1 MIRLLPVELPQ
12 HALDALHG
20 FQRRVDAGATY
31 ADQVV
36 LAKRLFPQQNKPKNK
51 TFNAVKHALT
61 ELCSGARRCCYCE
74 DSVADE
80 VEHIKPKDLYPEVVF
95 AWENYLYA
103 CGRCNGPKNNGF
115 AVFATDD
122 GRVVDVRRAR
132 GAPVLPPTPGA
143 AVLIDPRW
151 EDPLE
156 YMELDLLDT
165 FVMVPLDDA
174 DSPRHQRA
182 AYTIELLG
190 LNRRDYL
197 LEARAQAYHS
207 YRAHLVEYIHRRD
220 NGVAPAALHTL
231 ISVVKRMSHPTVWRE
246 MQRQQQLMPELE
258 TLFSQAPEALTW

>member
-80 VEHIKPKDLYPEVVF
+80 AEHIKPKNLYPEVVF

-103 CGRCNGPKNNGF
+103 CGPCNGPKNNGF

-122 GRVVDVRRAR
+122 GRIVHVRRAR
-132 GAPVLPPTPGA
+132 GAPVRPPTPGA

-174 DSPRHQRA
+174 DSP
-182 AYTIELLG
+182 
-190 LNRRDYL
+190 
-197 LEARAQAYHS
+197 S
-207 YRAHLVEYIHRRD
+207 
-220 NGVAPAALHTL
+220 
-231 ISVVKRMSHPTVWRE
+231 ISVLPTPSSYLGSTDVTICWKRAPRRITRIERILLSTFIAVITGLRRRRSIHLSVW
-246 MQRQQQLMPELE
+246 
-258 TLFSQAPEALTW
+258 SSA